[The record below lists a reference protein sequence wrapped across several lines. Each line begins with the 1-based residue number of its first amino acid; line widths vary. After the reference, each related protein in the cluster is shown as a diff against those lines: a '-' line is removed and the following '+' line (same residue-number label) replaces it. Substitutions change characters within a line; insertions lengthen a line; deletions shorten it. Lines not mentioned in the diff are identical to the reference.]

1 MIILKYLDLIFYKKM
16 KHNKHVS
23 FFAVSHKYF
32 IVSFVSTHIIVYL
45 GYSQSI
51 MSYHNIQIFHV
62 ICKTILMH
70 DIIDCFFIL
79 HIILWQD
86 MISPIC
92 TCDKRETENKRF
104 YALYKFI
111 VVYDGTNALAY

>member
-1 MIILKYLDLIFYKKM
+1 MY
-16 KHNKHVS
+16 H

-79 HIILWQD
+79 HIIL
-86 MISPIC
+86 
-92 TCDKRETENKRF
+92 
-104 YALYKFI
+104 
-111 VVYDGTNALAY
+111 